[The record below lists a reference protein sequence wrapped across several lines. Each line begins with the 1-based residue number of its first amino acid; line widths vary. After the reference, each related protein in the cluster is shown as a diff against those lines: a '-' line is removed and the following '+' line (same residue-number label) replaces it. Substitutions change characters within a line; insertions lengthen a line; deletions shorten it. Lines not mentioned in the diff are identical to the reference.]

1 MFSKL
6 FCCFKIRINDDIT
19 FPINNNYFLCS
30 ECGTVFYDKM
40 RYNLHLLNNHK
51 KYIKI

>member
-6 FCCFKIRINDDIT
+6 FCCFKRRANNDFT
-19 FPINNNYFLCS
+19 FPINDSYFLCS
-30 ECGTVFYDKM
+30 ECGTVFYDKII
-40 RYNLHLLNNHK
+40 YDLHMLNNHK